1 MSTNNNLLE
10 HGKHNLTEALN
21 VNSYFFLFPIFMLCL
36 TTTITKLGKKN
47 RIKKYTIKIK

>member
-10 HGKHNLTEALN
+10 HNLTEAPH

-47 RIKKYTIKIK
+47 RIKKIYN